1 MPVDVTTPS
10 DREIRTARVVDAPM
24 ALVFECHTRPDL
36 LKRWLLGPDGW
47 TMPVCEVD
55 LRVGGA
61 YRYVWES
68 AGQET
73 MSMSGIYREIDP
85 PARIVQTQLFND
97 DPASEALVTLELI
110 ERDGRTEVINVI
122 LYPSREVR
130 DMMLRS
136 GMADGMEAG
145 YGRLE
150 GLMNEIGGG

>member
-10 DREIRTARVVDAPM
+10 DREIRTARTVDAPA

-55 LRVGGA
+55 LKVGGA
-61 YRYVWES
+61 YRYQWLGT
-68 AGQET
+68 AGET
-73 MSMSGIYREIDP
+73 MAMSGVYREVDAP
-85 PARIVQTQLFND
+85 TRIVQTQLFND
-97 DPASEALVTLELI
+97 DPASEAIVTLELV
-110 ERDGRTEVINVI
+110 EAQGRTTVINHI
-122 LYPSREVR
+122 LYPSKDVR
-130 DMMLRS
+130 DMMLNS

-150 GLMNEIGGG
+150 GLMSEIGGG

>member
-10 DREIRTARVVDAPM
+10 DREIRTRRVVDAPV

-61 YRYVWES
+61 YRYVWEN

-73 MSMSGIYREIDP
+73 MAMNGVYREIEAP
-85 PARIVQTQLFND
+85 TRIVQTQRFNG
-97 DPASEALVTLELI
+97 DPASESVVTLLLT
-110 ERDGRTEVINVI
+110 ERDGRTEVVNAI
-122 LYPSREVR
+122 LYPSKEVR
-130 DMMLRS
+130 DMMLQS